1 MQDAKQGRLQPVTT
15 SLSLPDAV
23 SWEQWL
29 KIDAHEIK
37 KGRALSKIREKVP
50 TVAEMLT
57 IARSA

>member
-1 MQDAKQGRLQPVTT
+1 
-15 SLSLPDAV
+15 V

-37 KGRALSKIREKVP
+37 KGRALSKIREKVL